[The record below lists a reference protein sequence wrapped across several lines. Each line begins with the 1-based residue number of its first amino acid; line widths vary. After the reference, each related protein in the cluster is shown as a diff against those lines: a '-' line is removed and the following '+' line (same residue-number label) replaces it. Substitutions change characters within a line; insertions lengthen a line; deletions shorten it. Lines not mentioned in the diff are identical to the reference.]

1 MTVDI
6 EPTVICHKSYRSD
19 NPSLGRLRPALPSRP
34 PTPQTHLIRKIISKV
49 ISSDPVKR
57 LVLGARLA
65 ADAVRIPLKQGRPQ
79 WTARR
84 RIPNSVGVSRRELS
98 DLPYARRKLPLKA
111 RDPRTKILY
120 SNVRLTVFVLTDAGF
135 RFLVFFMNA
144 QSDKE
149 RFFRRSFRSLHRGLA
164 SLLSYVIRLSGY
176 YALAVALFG
185 SALAESFL
193 FSFATVPSSSNSP
206 SYN

>member
-1 MTVDI
+1 MTVNL
-6 EPTVICHKSYRSD
+6 ELTVICHKSYRSD

-49 ISSDPVKR
+49 ISSDPVRR

-84 RIPNSVGVSRRELS
+84 RIPNAIGVSRRELS

-120 SNVRLTVFVLTDAGF
+120 SNGRFTVFVLTDTGF
-135 RFLVFFMNA
+135 RFLVFLMNA

-149 RFFRRSFRSLHRGLA
+149 RFFG
-164 SLLSYVIRLSGY
+164 
-176 YALAVALFG
+176 
-185 SALAESFL
+185 
-193 FSFATVPSSSNSP
+193 VPSDRFTEVLPLCSRTWSGVRLLRACRRPVRFRLGGILFVSICYG
-206 SYN
+206 SFIIKLSFI

>member
-1 MTVDI
+1 MRVNL
-6 EPTVICHKSYRSD
+6 EPTVICHISYRSD

-49 ISSDPVKR
+49 ISSDPVRR
-57 LVLGARLA
+57 LVLGAHLA
-65 ADAVRIPLKQGRPQ
+65 ADAVRIPLKQGCPQ

-111 RDPRTKILY
+111 RDPRTRIK
-120 SNVRLTVFVLTDAGF
+120 RLQMRFDFFVLTDAGF
-135 RFLVFFMNA
+135 RFLVFLMNA

-149 RFFRRSFRSLHRGLA
+149 RFVRRSFRSLHRGLA
-164 SLLSYVIRLSGY
+164 SLLSYVIRRPAITRLPSPCSVLPWRNPFCFHLLRFLHHQLS
-176 YALAVALFG
+176 FI
-185 SALAESFL
+185 
-193 FSFATVPSSSNSP
+193 
-206 SYN
+206 